1 MKQRIA
7 FIGLLLLVLPP
18 VAAGQDRDD
27 QAANVNSRYGVES
40 VSLSG
45 VGDSAISKA
54 LRADMQQLVG
64 RNYDQAAVDD
74 LASRLRKELRDYAI
88 DVKVRRGDQAE
99 HVKITFAAERHR
111 NRRFDVHLPPVVYY
125 SGEGWSGAID
135 LNFDTHHNFFSF
147 GLLDTAD
154 ELLERNAGYRLR
166 YEHRRVGTDAVQIG
180 VEFDAYHPT
189 FEPPTQTALE
199 TAPVVPGAYRRRE
212 NFAPSVSVLPLGALK
227 LTAGV
232 SLETLDV
239 ELPAA
244 HTERAYAFTADAQFR
259 QRMGT
264 AGGYRHTIGAD
275 YDLRRA
281 TPALG
286 GDFVYTR
293 HLVSADYTLSA
304 DRHLFGVHVK
314 LGHLDGPAP
323 LFDRFLLGNSATLR
337 GWDKFDVAPLGGS
350 RLAYGS
356 LEYRYRQFQIFYDV
370 GSVWDPARRRQS
382 GTASASG

>member
-125 SGEGWSGAID
+125 SGEGWSGAIN

-166 YEHRRVGTDAVQIG
+166 YEHRRVG
-180 VEFDAYHPT
+180 PT
-189 FEPPTQTALE
+189 RCRLAWSSTRITRPSNRPRKRRS
-199 TAPVVPGAYRRRE
+199 RRRPS
-212 NFAPSVSVLPLGALK
+212 FRAPIAGARTSRPRFRCCRSV
-227 LTAGV
+227 
-232 SLETLDV
+232 
-239 ELPAA
+239 
-244 HTERAYAFTADAQFR
+244 R
-259 QRMGT
+259 
-264 AGGYRHTIGAD
+264 
-275 YDLRRA
+275 
-281 TPALG
+281 
-286 GDFVYTR
+286 
-293 HLVSADYTLSA
+293 
-304 DRHLFGVHVK
+304 
-314 LGHLDGPAP
+314 
-323 LFDRFLLGNSATLR
+323 
-337 GWDKFDVAPLGGS
+337 
-350 RLAYGS
+350 
-356 LEYRYRQFQIFYDV
+356 
-370 GSVWDPARRRQS
+370 
-382 GTASASG
+382 